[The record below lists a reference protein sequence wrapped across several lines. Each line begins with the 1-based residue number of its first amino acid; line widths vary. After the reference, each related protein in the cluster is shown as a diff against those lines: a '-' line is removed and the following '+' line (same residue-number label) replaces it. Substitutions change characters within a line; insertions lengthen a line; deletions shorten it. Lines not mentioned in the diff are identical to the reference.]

1 MQLQFQGGGVVLA
14 KMLWCYGGIM
24 RRRRCPWCVY
34 GPPVAGRSAGGWPD
48 DEQRTL
54 PPPLSRPF
62 RPAKIINYILGRRGR
77 SCPKGKLLGSREFSF
92 SVQLNTRCM
101 TNGGQKTGKAKGS
114 RENPLKFSIYRHRIS
129 SLVEDK
135 DIHNSTDA
143 DTDRR
148 ARLIG
153 SLSPPSKYLIN
164 RRFVHWALYNSSY
177 HFAQKQNDLWLI
189 EAINYVDRLGHVQQW
204 K

>member
-1 MQLQFQGGGVVLA
+1 MAELCDAAVAPGVFMAPLLRGGVQ
-14 KMLWCYGGIM
+14 G
-24 RRRRCPWCVY
+24 
-34 GPPVAGRSAGGWPD
+34 AGRMMSNALC
-48 DEQRTL
+48 R
-54 PPPLSRPF
+54 RPF

-101 TNGGQKTGKAKGS
+101 TNGGQKAGKAKGS

-164 RRFVHWALYNSSY
+164 RRFVH
-177 HFAQKQNDLWLI
+177 
-189 EAINYVDRLGHVQQW
+189 
-204 K
+204 